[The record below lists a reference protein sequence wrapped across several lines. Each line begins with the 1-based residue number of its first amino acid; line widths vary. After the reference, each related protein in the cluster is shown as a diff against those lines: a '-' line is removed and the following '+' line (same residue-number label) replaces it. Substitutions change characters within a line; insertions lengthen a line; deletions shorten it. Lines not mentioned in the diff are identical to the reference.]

1 MQSRAFKNKTVAVF
15 GLGKSGL
22 STAKCL
28 LEGGARVV
36 AWDDNDARRAEVQKL
51 GAEITLFT
59 EGVFEDVAALVLS
72 PGVPLTYPEP
82 HPVVE
87 LAKAA
92 NVPIIGDVEIFL
104 KERSGGKLIGIT
116 GTNGKSTTTALIHH
130 MLEYADRKVAVGG
143 NIGTPV
149 MDLPD
154 LGADGIY
161 VLELSSYQLDLT
173 PNWQADVA
181 VLLNITPDHLD
192 RHGDMAGYAAVKKK
206 IFQNQQ
212 MGSFAV
218 LNADDALCE
227 QIAGDIDQDAGAA
240 QVLISTTRR
249 LPNGVS
255 VLDGVLE
262 DASSDNHIWQI
273 DISDVET
280 LRGQHNWQNA
290 AAAVAVCRAVGL
302 SDHEIASGLKSF
314 EGLPHRME
322 FVAEKDGVKFI
333 NDSKATNADAAE
345 KSLKAYENIHWIA
358 GGRGKAGGIASL
370 APLFDRVVHAYL
382 IGEDASNFALTLE
395 GKVPYTVCGTL
406 DKAVVA
412 ATNAAMSE
420 RAATVLL
427 APAAAS
433 FDQFPSFE
441 ARGDR
446 FRELVMEVIK

>member
-72 PGVPLTYPEP
+72 PGVPLTHPEP

>member
-22 STAKCL
+22 STAKRL

-72 PGVPLTYPEP
+72 PGVPLTHPEP